1 MKHSKQ
7 TNILQWITACCLLTA
22 CWACSSEVTEGGLLA
37 EEGTPVKIMAEIQ
50 ELTQTKAAVVENSYD
65 RTSFIDGDKIRV
77 NRIEGNASAQRVD
90 YTYTAGSPN
99 TWTTT
104 AEPIV
109 LKAGSKYE
117 ATYPSDYTNILQD
130 QSKLD
135 GSDFLRSNL
144 LKSGQ
149 ITSRDGVLRFTEAN
163 GGAFTHQN
171 VKLTLVFK
179 VSTGSLAGDFTTA
192 LLSAPGLITGGN
204 NTENITLFRPDDAAY
219 TWCGIVY
226 PKGGSGTTDLALQLT
241 YQGVVYKATLS
252 CGLAAGTHYTYTLTL
267 KNDILVPEGS
277 TIDDWK
283 TDPNGDYT
291 GDFDKTT

>member
-7 TNILQWITACCLLTA
+7 TNLLQRITACCLLTA
-22 CWACSSEVTEGGLLA
+22 CWACSSEVTEGLQV
-37 EEGTPVKIMAEIQ
+37 EEGTPVKIVAEIQ
-50 ELTQTKAAVVENSYD
+50 ELTQTKTAVKENSYD

-77 NRIEGNASAQRVD
+77 NRIESIGSAQRVD

-104 AEPIV
+104 ADPIV
-109 LKAGSKYE
+109 LKAASKYE

-130 QSKLD
+130 QSKSD
-135 GSDFLRSNL
+135 GSDFLKSNL

-204 NTENITLFRPDDAAY
+204 KTENITLFRPDAAAY

-283 TDPNGDYT
+283 TDPKGDYT

>member
-7 TNILQWITACCLLTA
+7 TNLLQRITACCLLTA
-22 CWACSSEVTEGGLLA
+22 CWACSSEVTEGLQV
-37 EEGTPVKIMAEIQ
+37 EEGTPVKIVAEIQ
-50 ELTQTKAAVVENSYD
+50 ELTQTKTAVKENSYD

-77 NRIEGNASAQRVD
+77 NRIESIGSAQRVD

-130 QSKLD
+130 QSTSD
-135 GSDFLRSNL
+135 GTDFLKSNL

-149 ITSRDGVLRFTEAN
+149 ITSRDGVLRFTEKN

-171 VKLTLVFK
+171 VKLTLAFK
-179 VSTGSLAGDFTTA
+179 VNGGGAPTKDFTSA
-192 LLSAPGLITGGN
+192 LLSAPGLIAGGN
-204 NTENITLFRPDDAAY
+204 ETENITLFRPDAAAY
-219 TWCGIVY
+219 TWCGIVF
-226 PKGGSGTTDLALQLT
+226 PKGETTNLALQLT

-283 TDPNGDYT
+283 TDSSGDYT
-291 GDFDKTT
+291 GGFSS

>member
-7 TNILQWITACCLLTA
+7 TNLLQRITACCLLTA
-22 CWACSSEVTEGGLLA
+22 CWACSSEVTEGLQV
-37 EEGTPVKIMAEIQ
+37 EEGTPVKIVAEIQ
-50 ELTQTKAAVVENSYD
+50 ELTQTKTPVAENFYD
-65 RTSFIDGDKIRV
+65 RTSFITGDKIRV
-77 NRIEGNASAQRVD
+77 NRIEDNTSAQRVD
-90 YTYTAGSPN
+90 YTYTAGSPGSSG
-99 TWTTT
+99 TWATT
-104 AEPIV
+104 ADPIV

-130 QSKLD
+130 QSKSD
-135 GSDFLRSNL
+135 GSDFLKSNL

-149 ITSRDGVLRFTEAN
+149 ITSRDGVLHFT
-163 GGAFTHQN
+163 GDGAFTHQN

-179 VSTGSLAGDFTTA
+179 VSAGSLTGDFTTA
-192 LLSAPGLITGGN
+192 LLSAPGLINGGDK
-204 NTENITLFRPDDAAY
+204 TENITLFRPDAAAY

-226 PKGGSGTTDLALQLT
+226 PKGGSGTTNLNLQLT

-291 GDFDKTT
+291 GGFN

>member
-50 ELTQTKAAVVENSYD
+50 ELTQTKAAVAENSYD
-65 RTSFIDGDKIRV
+65 RTTFIAGDKIRV
-77 NRIEGNASAQRVD
+77 NRIEGDGSAQRVD

-99 TWTTT
+99 TWATT
-104 AEPIV
+104 ADPIV

-130 QSKLD
+130 QSKSD
-135 GSDFLRSNL
+135 GTDFLRSNL

-179 VSTGSLAGDFTTA
+179 VSTGLLAGDFTTA

-204 NTENITLFRPDDAAY
+204 KTENITLFRPDDAAY
-219 TWCGIVY
+219 TWCGIVF
-226 PKGGSGTTDLALQLT
+226 PKGGTTDLALQLT
-241 YQGVVYKATLS
+241 YQKVVYKATLS

-291 GDFDKTT
+291 GGFD